1 LLTPFATFVG
11 LYTNV
16 PEGGSID
23 SVQQQWVTNEF
34 ATAPKDL
41 PLIFTLHHP
50 IYSFDVYHSGSSK
63 MADVLENAIRDTGRV
78 PNLVLTGHVHDY
90 QRIEQTIAPGG
101 RTPFIVCGNGGYHNL
116 HSIHS
121 KPGDKAPDTGA
132 VLIYGQDKKW
142 GFLTL
147 TIDDKT
153 ISGVSTEI
161 DKNGAVS
168 KGDTF
173 KYPTAA
179 VILDD
184 PKSVP
189 TL

>member
-1 LLTPFATFVG
+1 MLCNSRLNSAPPHFSKPFERGTDGWVGRIQSRHDLTPV
-11 LYTNV
+11 NV
-16 PEGGSID
+16 SP
-23 SVQQQWVTNEF
+23 
-34 ATAPKDL
+34 P
-41 PLIFTLHHP
+41 
-50 IYSFDVYHSGSSK
+50 
-63 MADVLENAIRDTGRV
+63 
-78 PNLVLTGHVHDY
+78 
-90 QRIEQTIAPGG
+90 
-101 RTPFIVCGNGGYHNL
+101 PFIVCGNGGYHNL

-132 VLIYGQDKKW
+132 ILIYGQDKKW
-142 GFLTL
+142 GFLSL

-153 ISGVSTEI
+153 ISGVSTEV
-161 DKNGAVS
+161 DKNGAAS

-173 KYPTAA
+173 DYPTAA